1 MKRVINFKTIG
12 LALLVSLFA
21 LDISAQGPGRGFQMT
36 EDDIKEQVDNTS
48 QTLKLNDDQ
57 HKKVLAVEM
66 DFYNKMQ
73 IEFQKMRNA
82 GGPPADGDREAMR
95 AKMMKMR
102 DDRNAEYEAIL
113 TPDQYK
119 QFIDMQ
125 EQRMREMRDMRDQQR
140 QSNPDGEGS
149 DTVRSERG
157 RGRN

>member
-1 MKRVINFKTIG
+1 MKRVVNYKTIG

-21 LDISAQGPGRGFQMT
+21 LNISAQGPGRGFQMT
-36 EDDIKEQVDNTS
+36 EEDIKERVDNTA
-48 QTLKLNDDQ
+48 QTLKLNDEQ
-57 HKKVLAVEM
+57 HKKALAVEM

-102 DDRNAEYEAIL
+102 DERNAEYEKVL

-119 QFIDMQ
+119 QFIETQ
-125 EQRMREMRDMRDQQR
+125 EQRQREMREQR
-140 QSNPDGEGS
+140 QQSHPEGEGS
-149 DTVRSERG
+149 DTERSERG
-157 RGRN
+157 RGRG